1 MKSWFLFLLC
11 VACCTAFPA
20 RIQTD
25 SNQNNEAVAKEYL
38 KKFYKFEEDGIS
50 KSGQLSNSA
59 FLDKIHQMQEVFGLV
74 ASTRLDEETLAIMKQ
89 PRCGVPDVGSFSIF
103 GGNAV
108 WKKKDLTYRIQNY
121 IPQMTRDEVDQAI
134 QKAFKVWSDVTPLTF
149 TRIYDGVSDI
159 EMLFA
164 SKDHKDSLPF
174 DGPFGVLA
182 HALAPGDKMGGDVH
196 FDADEKWTSGSAGVN
211 LFLVA
216 AHELGHSLGLDHS
229 KESNALMFPNY
240 HYINPNTF
248 QLSGDDINGIQSLYG
263 PKEKAVVPTK
273 ASPPKKASVPINCQE
288 SKSFDAATTLRG
300 DILFFKNRYLLRK
313 IAGKSE
319 AEQFEINSFWPS
331 LPTDLDAAYE
341 YQKKDRV
348 LLFKGTKYWV
358 LRGYT
363 IEEGFPKNI
372 YELGFPLTVTKID
385 AAVHSEE
392 TRRTYFF
399 VNDRY
404 WSYNEEKAQMDKESP
419 QRIRNGFLDVGNKV
433 EAAFQSNGML
443 YLFSGNQQYE
453 FSMIKKKVNRLL
465 KYTSWLNC

>member
-1 MKSWFLFLLC
+1 MKSWILLVLC
-11 VACCTAFPA
+11 IACCTAFPA
-20 RIQTD
+20 RLQADI
-25 SNQNNEAVAKEYL
+25 NKYNEEFAKDYL
-38 KKFYKFEEDGIS
+38 KKFYKFKEDVH
-50 KSGQLSNSA
+50 NSA
-59 FLDKIHQMQEVFGLV
+59 FLDTIRQMQDVFGLV
-74 ASTRLDEETLAIMKQ
+74 VNGRLDEETMELMKQ

-103 GGNAV
+103 GGNAA

-134 QKAFKVWSDVTPLTF
+134 QKAFKVWSDVTSLTF

-164 SKDHKDSLPF
+164 SKDHKDFLPF
-174 DGPFGVLA
+174 DGPSGVLA
-182 HALAPGDKMGGDVH
+182 HALAPGDNMGGDVH

-229 KESNALMFPNY
+229 KESNALMYPTY
-240 HYINPNTF
+240 RYINPNTF
-248 QLSGDDINGIQSLYG
+248 QLPQDDISGIQSLYG
-263 PKEKAVVPTK
+263 PKETIVPTK
-273 ASPPKKASVPINCQE
+273 ASASTKANIPINCQE
-288 SKSFDAATTLRG
+288 QISFNAATTLRG

-313 IAGKSE
+313 IAGKPE
-319 AEQFEINSFWPS
+319 AEQYEINSFWPS
-331 LPTDLDAAYE
+331 LPTDIDAAYE

-372 YELGFPLTVTKID
+372 FDLGFPLSVTQID
-385 AAVHSEE
+385 AAVHNEE
-392 TRRTYFF
+392 TGRTYFF

-404 WSYNEEKAQMDKESP
+404 WSYNEEKSQMDKDSP
-419 QRIRNGFLDVGNKV
+419 QRIGIGFPGVGNKV
-433 EAAFQSNGML
+433 EAAFRSNGML

-453 FSMIKKKVNRLL
+453 FSTTNKKVTRLL